1 MATPEGKVKATVRAI
16 LKKRGAYFFFPVA
29 GALGSRNGVPDIIC
43 CYRGWFIGIECKA
56 GKNQPTGLQ
65 LAQLRAINDAGGIGI
80 VINETN
86 TDGVEGILDQIDA
99 ESEGR

>member
-1 MATPEGKVKATVRAI
+1 MATPAGKVKATVRAI
-16 LKKRGAYFFFPVA
+16 LKERGAYFFFPVA

-43 CYRGWFIGIECKA
+43 CYRGRFIGIECKA

-65 LAQLRAINDAGGIGI
+65 LAQLEAINAAGGVGI
-80 VINETN
+80 VINESN
-86 TDGVEGILDQIDA
+86 IDGVEGILDQIDA

>member
-1 MATPEGKVKATVRAI
+1 MATPEGKVKAAVRAI
-16 LKKRGAYFFFPVA
+16 LRRRQAYSSFP
-29 GALGSRNGVPDIIC
+29 VPDIIC